1 MATLDSIQIAV
12 DSLTSSTTT
21 LLNEVT
27 VSKTTLT
34 NSRDAAQA
42 AQAGAETAQT
52 GAQTAQ
58 TAAEVAQAAAE
69 LALDTFDDRFLGA
82 KEVAP
87 TLDNDGNALLTGAIY
102 WDTAE
107 TAMKVWTGSIW
118 KFVTTAVEG
127 VNDKTE
133 FTGIASQTVLTI
145 SYDIGLFQV
154 LYNGVLLAAA
164 QYTATNGT
172 SITLTAAVTDN
183 ADVITVIRWGA
194 VTTSTFLGTAA
205 TKNTGTATGEIPLNS
220 DLTALFAA
228 KAPLAS
234 PTFTTKVRVYTST
247 ATEVGLSTFTGN
259 ETAIRTTYPSGTG
272 AEISSYQSTPI
283 SPYTKTTDI
292 VANSDSTVP
301 SNMRFLTK
309 KTGDASVAERMKLDD
324 TGLTVTGKVAAS
336 NTPVLTGS
344 APVYAC
350 RAWVNFNGTGTV
362 AINGSG
368 NVSSITDSGVG
379 TYVVNF
385 TTSMPDAEFSAVASA
400 TDLGWGNKVVVSNHN
415 TGQVKVTTFAGGT
428 DTSSN
433 ADAATVSAA
442 VFR

>member
-145 SYDIGLFQV
+145 SYDIGLVQV

-164 QYTATNGT
+164 DYTATNGT

-234 PTFTTKVRVYTST
+234 PS
-247 ATEVGLSTFTGN
+247 FTGN
-259 ETAIRTTYPSGTG
+259 ASFVEVTETVHTMTSALI
-272 AEISSYQSTPI
+272 
-283 SPYTKTTDI
+283 
-292 VANSDSTVP
+292 
-301 SNMRFLTK
+301 
-309 KTGDASVAERMKLDD
+309 DAA
-324 TGLTVTGKVAAS
+324 
-336 NTPVLTGS
+336 
-344 APVYAC
+344 
-350 RAWVNFNGTGTV
+350 NGTMQKRTMADNETLTFTLAAGQSVYVTIV
-362 AINGSG
+362 PAAFTLTLT
-368 NVSSITDSGVG
+368 NVTEWTGGAAPTTIEAEHGFVFWSDDGV
-379 TYVVNF
+379 
-385 TTSMPDAEFSAVASA
+385 
-400 TDLGWGNKVVVSNHN
+400 
-415 TGQVKVTTFAGGT
+415 
-428 DTSSN
+428 
-433 ADAATVSAA
+433 TVSGHSVGGIA
-442 VFR
+442 